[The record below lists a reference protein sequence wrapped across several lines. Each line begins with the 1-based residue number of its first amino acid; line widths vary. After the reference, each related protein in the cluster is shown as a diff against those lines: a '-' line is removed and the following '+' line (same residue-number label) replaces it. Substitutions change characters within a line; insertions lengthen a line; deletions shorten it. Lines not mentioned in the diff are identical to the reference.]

1 VKIVSNRIDRR
12 HTAVEELVMV
22 NLSSLPSR
30 TEFDRSATPA
40 EYRSGTPKEY
50 RSEIGSSLAQ
60 NSLQEIARSI
70 EWSQGEFSLILAHCN
85 SCRLREQAVR
95 QLHYICTV
103 PLREIVLD
111 RSVDFLYTT
120 LQAQLGRES
129 PQALAIWGFESV
141 AELDRLL
148 VVTNFIFGEFQKN
161 FHFPLVWWVDDA
173 TVRKLIRLAPD
184 LYSRTTIV
192 ELTQSREATI
202 VAA

>member
-1 VKIVSNRIDRR
+1 MID
-12 HTAVEELVMV
+12 
-22 NLSSLPSR
+22 LSSLPSK
-30 TEFDRSATPA
+30 TELAREDAPQD
-40 EYRSGTPKEY
+40 YRSV
-50 RSEIGSSLAQ
+50 IASSFAQ

-70 EWSQGEFSLILAHCN
+70 EWSQGEFSLIVAHCN
-85 SCRLREQAVR
+85 SCYLREQAVR
-95 QLHYICTV
+95 QLHNICPV
-103 PLREIVLD
+103 PLQEIALD
-111 RSVDFLYTT
+111 RSVDLLYTT
-120 LQAQLGRES
+120 IQAKLGQKS
-129 PQALAIWGFESV
+129 PQALTIWGFESV

-192 ELTQSREATI
+192 ELTHSREAEI